1 MATRQEKIFKSETI
15 STMNSVLNEINE
27 LIEKQQTTRTN
38 VKEWVSMSSRIAQ
51 SICGF
56 YDKHNITDEQI
67 KRACGGK

>member
-1 MATRQEKIFKSETI
+1 MATRLEKIFKSETI
-15 STMNSVLNEINE
+15 STMNSILNEINE
-27 LIEKQQTTRTN
+27 LVEKEPKTKTN
-38 VKEWVSMSSRIAQ
+38 IKEWISMTQRIAK